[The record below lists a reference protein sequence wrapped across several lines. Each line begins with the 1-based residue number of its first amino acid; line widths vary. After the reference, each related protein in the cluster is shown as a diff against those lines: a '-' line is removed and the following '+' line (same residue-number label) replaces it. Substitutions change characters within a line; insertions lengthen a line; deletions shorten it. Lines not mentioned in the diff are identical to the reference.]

1 MIHSLKIYAIK
12 GISDGN
18 NEFETIKNQIPED
31 IHKFTKDFIR
41 FFNADE
47 NIEDKEYSPY
57 NLLTNFENSKDNLL
71 DLSIESNVLEV
82 AKYLHNNGAEI
93 CDIYLHEL

>member
-41 FFNADE
+41 FFNA
-47 NIEDKEYSPY
+47 
-57 NLLTNFENSKDNLL
+57 
-71 DLSIESNVLEV
+71 
-82 AKYLHNNGAEI
+82 AEI
-93 CDIYLHEL
+93 SGALREKLESERTASLRRFGCETTLS